1 MRLLR
6 IGARLLAAVPVALGV
21 AVIVF
26 FFLRLL
32 PGDPVEIMLGDAAAR
47 TSDIDALRRQMNLDE
62 PLLVQL
68 VQFLGGVATGD
79 FGHSI
84 VRNRPVAD
92 LVWATVPATL
102 ELTFATILVGTLIAL
117 PIGVLSAVRRG
128 SLFDRLMMSGAM
140 LGVSMPAFWF
150 GLILILVFS
159 VMLGWLPTS
168 GRLDPGMDIHA
179 RTGFMV
185 LDALLSRDL
194 VALRSALLHLVL
206 PAVTLGVVFAAILVR
221 VIRSSMVEALK
232 MDYVTV
238 ARAKGATP
246 WSVVVR
252 HALRNALI
260 PAITVAGLEVGA
272 LLGGNMIVETIFA
285 WPGLGRLVVSSI
297 FARDYVVVQAAV
309 MLYAFTYV
317 AANLIVDV
325 LYTVLNPRIEL
336 T

>member
-1 MRLLR
+1 MKLLR
-6 IGARLLAAVPVALGV
+6 IGARVLAAVPVALGV
-21 AVIVF
+21 AIIVF

-32 PGDPVEIMLGDAAAR
+32 PGDPVEIMLGDGAAR
-47 TSDIDALRRQMNLDE
+47 ASDIETLRSQLNLDQ
-62 PLLVQL
+62 PLLSQL
-68 VQFLGGVATGD
+68 AQFLGGIVTGD
-79 FGHSI
+79 LGYSI
-84 VRNRPVAD
+84 VRNRPVTE
-92 LVWATVPATL
+92 LVWATIPATL
-102 ELTFATILVGTLIAL
+102 ELTLATILVGVLIAV
-117 PIGVLSAVRRG
+117 PIGVLSAVRSG
-128 SLFDRLMMSGAM
+128 SLFDRVMMSGAM

-159 VMLGWLPTS
+159 VFLGWLPTS
-168 GRLDPGMDIHA
+168 GRLDPGMDIHV

-185 LDALLSRDL
+185 LDAILSGDG
-194 VALRSALLHLVL
+194 VALRSALLHLIL
-206 PAVTLGVVFAAILVR
+206 PAITLGVVFAAIMAR
-221 VIRSSMVEALK
+221 VIRSSMVEALR

-238 ARAKGATP
+238 ARAKGVPP